1 MTIDE
6 KKKALEE
13 EINALKS
20 ELDESLN
27 SVSREVEHS
36 FEPKQLIKK
45 HPLKALGV
53 SVLAGFLISYR
64 AKASTNSSSVMSSL
78 KKEIGSRAISYLL
91 DSMTN
96 KSVKKD

>member
-27 SVSREVEHS
+27 SVSKEVEHS

-45 HPLKALGV
+45 HPLKALGI
-53 SVLAGFLISYR
+53 SVLAGFLFSY
-64 AKASTNSSSVMSSL
+64 KSTTSKSTSTVMSSL

-91 DSMTN
+91 DNMSN
-96 KSVKKD
+96 KSAKKD